1 MKHNN
6 DVKSFPELL
15 WDQDDIRERFSKEL
29 FDNEMCSSF
38 DFKPLMMPGL
48 PVEMQLQLSSLE
60 YELKLFYLLTASM
73 KKLCNSATVV
83 TAVDIQLA
91 EVGVET
97 VYYHHSEVFH
107 DVESFL
113 GNVLFVNC
121 LSEANLE
128 RVKRYCSKH
137 FKAMSEMLKTAVELV
152 EKYGDKFSSVP
163 KYYIFEEDDN

>member
-1 MKHNN
+1 MKNTYT
-6 DVKSFPELL
+6 KTFQELF
-15 WDQDDIRERFSKEL
+15 WDQDDIRQRYPKTL
-29 FDNEMCSSF
+29 FDNEVCSSF
-38 DFKPLMMPGL
+38 DLKPLTMPGL
-48 PVEMQLQLSSLE
+48 TAELQEQLCGLE
-60 YELKLFYLLTASM
+60 YELKQFYLLTANM
-73 KKLCNSATVV
+73 KRLCNSGS
-83 TAVDIQLA
+83 AVSVLDIQLA